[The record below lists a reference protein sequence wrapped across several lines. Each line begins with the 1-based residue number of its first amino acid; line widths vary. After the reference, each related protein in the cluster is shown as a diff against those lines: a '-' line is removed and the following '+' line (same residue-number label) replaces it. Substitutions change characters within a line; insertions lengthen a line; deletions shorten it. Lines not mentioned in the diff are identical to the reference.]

1 MSNAES
7 EDLVTVSRG
16 GIVVEKS
23 FEPNDFPVPAIAFV
37 VRSERDEPVSLELND
52 TVPDHVPGEDIGFHP
67 KYGAEFWEFED
78 GEIVFERD
86 FEPHEEYTTVYGLR
100 AADTDNPGQFMSEPE
115 IESVDPPLDDDA
127 DDVIGEVVDAA
138 GADGAEPEA
147 GEGGA
152 EADGSDPVGVDIDI
166 AEPDEGE
173 SATDAPEPAIER
185 VPTEEEVADDD
196 EPVEPI
202 DLSDPGEESVNLA
215 VEESVEDDED
225 ESTEAEA
232 GADSEADAQA
242 ADGASTPDESSP
254 TAVPSV
260 AVDSE
265 GAESGLAATLAAE
278 IRNGEVDDDDLD
290 VLQDALG
297 AETVDNSVG
306 ARIEHLQSE
315 IADLKAYSEA
325 LEEFID
331 ENGDAQ
337 QVIEDIRADFE
348 AATER
353 LDDMEARTSEAVEIA
368 ESVDDRLE
376 ESIDE
381 SEARVDELLEEGEER
396 LDTLADDAE
405 ARLDE
410 TVETAESQV
419 DELVEEAESHVESEL
434 AERTERLEAVED
446 RAEEALDELD
456 DALDDLEETAEERVE
471 DELDELWVEIDEV
484 AAEMADVTD
493 EVAELREDIGEAAEE
508 RIEALE
514 ADIEDLEDQIG
525 EVAELRDRLANALGP
540 LGGGGDDGEDAE

>member
-67 KYGAEFWEFED
+67 KYGAEFWEFDD

-100 AADTDNPGQFMSEPE
+100 AADTDNPEQFMSKPE
-115 IESVDPPLDDDA
+115 IESVDPPLDEDA
-127 DDVIGEVVDAA
+127 DDVIGEVVDSA
-138 GADGAEPEA
+138 GAGGAEPEV

-173 SATDAPEPAIER
+173 SAADDPEPAIER

-202 DLSDPGEESVNLA
+202 DLSDPGEESADLA

-225 ESTEAEA
+225 ESTETEVD
-232 GADSEADAQA
+232 ADAEADAQVA
-242 ADGASTPDESSP
+242 EDASTPDESSP
-254 TAVPSV
+254 TAVPSA
-260 AVDSE
+260 AVDSDGAVE

-353 LDDMEARTSEAVEIA
+353 LDDMEDRTSEAVEIA

-376 ESIDE
+376 ESLDE
-381 SEARVDELLEEGEER
+381 SEARVEELLEEGEER
-396 LDTLADDAE
+396 LDTLAEDAE

-410 TVETAESQV
+410 TVETAEAQVDETVETAEAQVDETVEEAESQVDETVEEAESQV
-419 DELVEEAESHVESEL
+419 DELVEEAESQV
-434 AERTERLEAVED
+434 
-446 RAEEALDELD
+446 DE
-456 DALDDLEETAEERVE
+456 TV
-471 DELDELWVEIDEV
+471 
-484 AAEMADVTD
+484 
-493 EVAELREDIGEAAEE
+493 
-508 RIEALE
+508 
-514 ADIEDLEDQIG
+514 
-525 EVAELRDRLANALGP
+525 
-540 LGGGGDDGEDAE
+540 